1 MVYFILD
8 PNCNTL
14 LDLQWE
20 MGNYYQSFYR
30 MLEFSVNPVA
40 QESTIMSNC
49 GPFLDPTVGF
59 YCQMLATKNSMRN
72 AVGEQ
77 NSAILLRWAT
87 LMTVTSLKRCG
98 NPVSHFLHIKQL
110 FEFYNCT

>member
-1 MVYFILD
+1 MSLI
-8 PNCNTL
+8 
-14 LDLQWE
+14 LQWE

-30 MLEFSVNPVA
+30 MLEFSVNPVPW
-40 QESTIMSNC
+40 ESTVMSNC

-87 LMTVTSLKRCG
+87 LMTVAALKRCG
-98 NPVSHFLHIKQL
+98 NPVSL
-110 FEFYNCT
+110 FYILCN

>member
-1 MVYFILD
+1 
-8 PNCNTL
+8 
-14 LDLQWE
+14 
-20 MGNYYQSFYR
+20 
-30 MLEFSVNPVA
+30 
-40 QESTIMSNC
+40 MSNC
-49 GPFLDPTVGF
+49 GPFLDPSVGF

-98 NPVSHFLHIKQL
+98 NPVSSLYILCNYLTFLIVLKKMSML
-110 FEFYNCT
+110 GSTTIYNDVYMLKL